1 MDDAVQALLMAFA
14 VLVFV
19 IALSV
24 SMMLIKEAQST
35 SDVLVQYSDLTAF
48 YDNIRLDETGVAE
61 TERVVGLDTVVPTLY
76 RYYKENFCVKIY
88 DGRNDSIKDEEKR
101 LIQIFDV
108 NIETNLRRA
117 IVNTNATSSST
128 EKDLIRDNALKEVYN
143 VRGTRYCL
151 FGAPWLGSTETM
163 KQRIDFFINGHAG
176 YINNTYVD
184 YTGSESFAAIV
195 DGNTK
200 FKERF
205 ISYSYS
211 GSTEMTEEGETLIN
225 DSENK
230 DKIVIN
236 YTILPDT
243 P

>member
-1 MDDAVQALLMAFA
+1 MDDAVQALTMAFA

-24 SMMLIKEAQST
+24 SMMLIREAQST
-35 SDVLVQYSDLTAF
+35 SDVLVQYSDLTSF

-88 DGRNDSIKDEEKR
+88 DVDET

-117 IVNTNATSSST
+117 IVNTNATSTST
-128 EKDLIRDNALKEVYN
+128 EKDLIRDNALKKVYN
-143 VRGTRYCL
+143 DKDTRYCL
-151 FGAPWLGSTETM
+151 FGAPWLGSTETI
-163 KQRIDFFINGHAG
+163 KQRIDFFINGDAG

-184 YTGSESFAAIV
+184 YTGDTSFAQLV

-211 GSTEMTEEGETLIN
+211 GSTETTEEGETLIN
-225 DSENK
+225 DSKNK